1 MPSARRPVTCRAR
14 LTLAGASSAAGAGI
28 RSADPGRRFLGEH
41 LVEADLEL
49 LADAVHVEVVG
60 RAERERA
67 APLELG
73 LALAADLPEHVAEVV
88 VDHRVVGG
96 QLDGAQHRLHRLV
109 VAAEA
114 VEHPAEASR

>member
-1 MPSARRPVTCRAR
+1 M
-14 LTLAGASSAAGAGI
+14 AGASSP
-28 RSADPGRRFLGEH
+28 PGDGRPQPSCFGSRGQH
-41 LVEADLEL
+41 LVEADVEL

-88 VDHRVVGG
+88 VDDRIVGG
-96 QLDGAQHRLHRLV
+96 QLDGAQHRLDRVL
-109 VAAEA
+109 VAAEP
-114 VEHPAEASR
+114 VEHPAERVGDVAVVGLAP